1 MTILITGSSSYIGKN
16 LIKKLEEKKIKFIG
30 VDLKVPKKA
39 NYFAIDILNN
49 KKLDKLSKTINLIIH
64 LAAVSNEN
72 DANKD
77 PTKCFDVNFLGTMNL
92 LNFAKKNKI
101 PKIIFAS
108 TEWVYDNSIVKVNSI
123 NQKLNFYSIKNY
135 YASSKYLA
143 EQVIRN
149 QSFIKYCILRFGII
163 YGKRE
168 KNLSAVEAITKS
180 LIKKDKITIGS
191 KKTMRRFIHIDD
203 IVSSIIKSIEF
214 KNNCLA
220 DIQGP
225 EKVTLEK
232 IILLISKILKKSIKI
247 NENNQK
253 NPSIRN
259 VSLSKKID
267 KIKWK
272 PNIKIEKGLLDII
285 E

>member
-30 VDLKVPKKA
+30 IDLKVPKKA

-123 NQKLNFYSIKNY
+123 NQKLNFILFT
-135 YASSKYLA
+135 SS
-143 EQVIRN
+143 N
-149 QSFIKYCILRFGII
+149 
-163 YGKRE
+163 
-168 KNLSAVEAITKS
+168 
-180 LIKKDKITIGS
+180 
-191 KKTMRRFIHIDD
+191 
-203 IVSSIIKSIEF
+203 
-214 KNNCLA
+214 
-220 DIQGP
+220 
-225 EKVTLEK
+225 
-232 IILLISKILKKSIKI
+232 
-247 NENNQK
+247 
-253 NPSIRN
+253 
-259 VSLSKKID
+259 
-267 KIKWK
+267 
-272 PNIKIEKGLLDII
+272 
-285 E
+285 